1 MNISNNMYYYAV
13 VRFMPF
19 IETREFA
26 NIGVVLIEPKTGKFL
41 FKLAP
46 KRFGRVTHFFDDLDG
61 QLYRNGIDVFTSE
74 LERIQEYFVTH
85 SLFGKNL
92 VEQFNELTRRRESV
106 VHFGEVGRILSIDAK
121 QVLDNLYQRF
131 VIRDFVTKD
140 YKEQQM
146 VRTLKER
153 FTDVLP
159 IKYKEK
165 TFKAGVYDIKMP
177 LVYDFEQRISI
188 IKPLALEQ
196 QTPLKAAV
204 HGETWI
210 KHVQRLIK
218 HNVIKPENALFT
230 IEKPKGRKDFIQ
242 VYDDIVGEI
251 KDIGVEALNF
261 ENIDS
266 VINFAKA
273 NVKSTDKVCH

>member
-1 MNISNNMYYYAV
+1 MKKSNNIYYYAV

-26 NIGVVLIEPKTGKFL
+26 NVGVVLIEPKTGKFL
-41 FKLAP
+41 FWLAP
-46 KRFGRVTHFFDDLDG
+46 KRFGRVTNFFDDLDG
-61 QLYRNGIDVFTSE
+61 QLYRNGIDVFESE
-74 LERIQEYFVTH
+74 LKRVQEYFITQ
-85 SLFGKNL
+85 SLFGKGL

-106 VHFGEVGRILSIDAK
+106 IHFGEIGRIVSTDAK
-121 QVLDNLYQRF
+121 QLLEKLYQRF
-131 VIRDFVTKD
+131 VVRDFATKH
-140 YKEQQM
+140 YRERQM

-153 FTDVLP
+153 LTNVLP
-159 IKYKEK
+159 VKYKEE

-177 LVYDFEQRISI
+177 LVYNFEQGASI

-218 HNVIKPENALFT
+218 YDVIKPENALFA
-230 IEKPKGRKDFIQ
+230 IEKPNGKADFMQ

-266 VINFAKA
+266 VINFAKT
-273 NVKSTDKVCH
+273 NIENSEKVHH

>member
-1 MNISNNMYYYAV
+1 MKISNNMYYYAV

-26 NIGVVLIEPKTGKFL
+26 NVGVVLIEPKTGKFL
-41 FKLAP
+41 FRLAP
-46 KRFGRVTHFFDDLDG
+46 KRFGRVTNFFDDLDG
-61 QLYRNGIDVFTSE
+61 QLYRNGIDVFAGE
-74 LERIQEYFVTH
+74 LERVQEYFITH
-85 SLFGKNL
+85 GLYGKRL

-106 VHFGEVGRILSIDAK
+106 IHFGDIGRVASTDAE
-121 QVLDNLYQRF
+121 QVLENLYQRF
-131 VIRDFVTKD
+131 VVRDFVTKH

-146 VRTLKER
+146 VRTLKEKL
-153 FTDVLP
+153 TDVLP
-159 IKYKEK
+159 VKYKEK

-177 LVYDFEQRISI
+177 LVYNFKQGTSI

-204 HGETWI
+204 HGETWVN
-210 KHVQRLIK
+210 HMQRLIK
-218 HNVIKPENALFT
+218 YDIIKPENALFA
-230 IEKPKGRKDFIQ
+230 IEKPKGKSDFIQ

-251 KDIGVEALNF
+251 KDIGVQALNF

-266 VINFAKA
+266 VVNFAKA
-273 NVKSTDKVCH
+273 NVENTDKIRH